1 MIHPSQI
8 FTPTQSRQAEAPKL
22 KIEDLKNWRDSDL
35 LDLVELI
42 CELVQSEDWKNNSQS
57 LLERAQELRLPC
69 SLTLLLLNSLNRLER
84 ILITNDAPATE
95 QVMRDMPNVTALAR
109 ELGLGGVFTKEV
121 QAIWQGTKAPKPI
134 GQPSTQQVNESKST
148 QPEMRP
154 IAQVQEYAPTECRI
168 TTTQTPNG
176 RQWKIG
182 GQLIAEVE
190 KTQLGHIGKM
200 FSGSFCNPTRP
211 YREYESAATQ
221 CREYTEGVLKMLKTI
236 PR

>member
-1 MIHPSQI
+1 MNHPSQI
-8 FTPTQSRQAEAPKL
+8 FTPTQSRQVEAPKP
-22 KIEDLKNWRDSDL
+22 KIEDLKNWRESDM

-42 CELVQSEDWKNNSQS
+42 SELVKSEDWKNNSQS

-95 QVMRDMPNVTALAR
+95 QVMREMPNVTALAR

-134 GQPSTQQVNESKST
+134 EQPSTQQVNEAKPT

-154 IAQVQEYAPTECRI
+154 VAQVQEYAAVECRI

-190 KTQLGHIGKM
+190 KTPLGHIGKM

-221 CREYTEGVLKMLKTI
+221 CREYTDGVLKMLKTI